1 MDPKYASIDF
11 ESLNKRRRLHI
22 ILPVFLVSVIAFLD
36 RVNIAYAGMTM
47 QRDLHWLTPEIFGA
61 GAGMFFLGYF
71 FFEIPGSLIAARFD
85 ACKWVAR
92 IMFTWGIMCCLL
104 AFMTSEFQ
112 FFLLRFLLGACE
124 ASLYPV
130 IYAVLFT
137 RWFLAKERAAAIS
150 LMLTSL
156 LVAAIIG
163 APVAGILL
171 ELDIFGFH
179 GWQSLFIIE
188 ALPALAFTF
197 VFLFWVKDRPEKVSW
212 LTPLEKEYLTET
224 IAAEERAKESVKK
237 YTIWQSLT
245 DKQVWRLCLIYFL
258 WITGFW
264 GFNFWMPQVLQGL
277 SGWSPAIVGIAI
289 AFPMGAALI
298 AQIIIGHSSS
308 KRGEVRWHI
317 AGCMFLGAIGM
328 AFAPFIHSSIGS
340 LLLICV
346 TAIGVYAAMGTWWSV
361 PTTFLS
367 GAAAA
372 GATALINSVANLGGY
387 VGPFMLGVIKQNTGS
402 TDLGY
407 YVLGGMLLLAGLVML
422 TLPKKTA
429 VEAGKSAAA
438 EAAVQEDIQGQEC
451 PIQK

>member
-1 MDPKYASIDF
+1 MDPKFASIDF
-11 ESLNKRRRLHI
+11 KKLDHKRKMHI

-47 QRDLHWLTPEIFGA
+47 QQDLDWLTPEIFGA
-61 GAGMFFLGYF
+61 GAGMFFIGYF
-71 FFEIPGSLIAARFD
+71 FFEIPGSLIAAKFD
-85 ACKWVAR
+85 ACKWIAR
-92 IMFTWGIMCCLL
+92 IMFTWGVVCGLL

-112 FFLLRFLLGACE
+112 FFLFRFLLGVCE

-130 IYAVLFT
+130 IYAVLFP

-156 LVAAIIG
+156 LIAAIIG
-163 APVAGILL
+163 APIAGILL
-171 ELDIFGFH
+171 ELNLFGLH
-179 GWQSLFIIE
+179 GWQCLFIIE
-188 ALPALAFTF
+188 ALPALLFTF
-197 VFLFWVKDRPEKVSW
+197 VFLFWVKDRPDKVGW
-212 LTPLEKEYLTET
+212 LTPLEKEYLNET
-224 IAAEERAKESVKK
+224 IKQEEAAKESVKK

-245 DKQVWRLCLIYFL
+245 DKQVWRLCLIYFT

-277 SGWSPAIVGIAI
+277 SGWSPALVGIAI

-298 AQIIIGHSSS
+298 AQIFVGHSSS
-308 KRGEVRWHI
+308 RTGEIRWHI
-317 AGCMFLGAIGM
+317 AICMFLGAFGLIC
-328 AFAPFIHSSIGS
+328 APFVTGSIAS
-340 LLLICV
+340 LLLICI

-387 VGPFMLGVIKQNTGS
+387 IGPFMLGVIKQNTGS

-407 YVLGGMLLLAGLVML
+407 YVLGGMLVVAGLVML

-429 VEAGKSAAA
+429 VEMGK
-438 EAAVQEDIQGQEC
+438 EDTINVSGQDFSIE
-451 PIQK
+451 K